1 MNIELFI
8 KQMNGEHKDG
18 IIEKHI
24 VRQYVPL
31 EEKIAEAKKIV
42 NTACYTKVIDPT
54 GVEKN
59 VFRID
64 TVQKEFLTFLTL
76 IKLYTDL
83 DLSENPLKDY
93 NTLAEKKYTKK
104 LIGAMPEDAR
114 DFNTILNMVFDD
126 EVENVTSIGNII
138 NRLLF
143 SSDSA
148 LAAVINEIVSRS
160 VSDGE
165 ENQGGSE

>member
-8 KQMNGEHKDG
+8 KQMNTEHKEG
-18 IIEKHI
+18 VIEKHI
-24 VRQYVPL
+24 TRQYVPL

-54 GVEKN
+54 GAEKK

-64 TVQKEFLTFLTL
+64 TVQKEYLTFLAL

-83 DLSENPLKDY
+83 DLSENSLKDY

-126 EVENVTSIGNII
+126 EVENVTSIGNVV
-138 NRLLF
+138 NRLLS
-143 SSDSA
+143 SSDSVFT
-148 LAAVINEIVSRS
+148 AVINEIISRS
-160 VSDGE
+160 ISDAE
-165 ENQGGSE
+165 EEQGRSE

>member
-8 KQMNGEHKDG
+8 KQMNTEHKEG
-18 IIEKHI
+18 VIEKHI
-24 VRQYVPL
+24 TRTYVPL

-54 GVEKN
+54 GAEKN
-59 VFRID
+59 VFKID
-64 TVQKEFLTFLTL
+64 TVQKEYLTFLAL

-83 DLSENPLKDY
+83 DLSENSLKDY

-114 DFNTILNMVFDD
+114 DFNTILNMVFND
-126 EVENVTSIGNII
+126 EVENVTSIGNVV
-138 NRLLF
+138 NRLLS
-143 SSDSA
+143 SSDSVFT
-148 LAAVINEIVSRS
+148 AVINEIISRS
-160 VSDGE
+160 ISDAE
-165 ENQGGSE
+165 EEQGRSE